1 MGFTQKFVNKYIK
14 GNEMFYRFINV
25 FSVDV
30 FVRGSNLL
38 LIPVFLY
45 LMTRREF
52 GIYNYLYSFAMTAS
66 GILNFGF
73 YVSLSKLY
81 ADTIEN
87 KKKQSSMIFTVTT
100 SLLVLISISIIILY
114 FTKTDI
120 SFFNYSM
127 KNNLQQINTSIYLNY
142 RTYVLLQ

>member
-30 FVRGSNLL
+30 FVRGANLL

-100 SLLVLISISIIILY
+100 SLLVLLSISIIILY

-120 SFFNYSM
+120 SFF
-127 KNNLQQINTSIYLNY
+127 
-142 RTYVLLQ
+142 